1 MYSNKLASGQI
12 TSDTTVEVSKE
23 QLSCD
28 LDGEAAILN
37 LKNGVY
43 YSLDSVGARIWQLI
57 QQPRKVNEV
66 HTIIVEEYEVEP
78 ERCERDLQE
87 LLQKLASEGLIEVK
101 E

>member
-1 MYSNKLASGQI
+1 MVQI

-23 QLSCD
+23 QVSCD

-57 QQPRKVNEV
+57 QQPRTVDQIRTMV
-66 HTIIVEEYEVEP
+66 LEEYDVEP
-78 ERCERDLQE
+78 QLCERDLQE

>member
-1 MYSNKLASGQI
+1 MVQI
-12 TSDTTVEVSKE
+12 TSDTTVEVSKD
-23 QLSCD
+23 QVSCD

-57 QQPRKVNEV
+57 QQPRTLDQIRTVV
-66 HTIIVEEYEVEP
+66 LEEYDVEP
-78 ERCERDLQE
+78 QRCERDLQE

-101 E
+101 V

>member
-1 MYSNKLASGQI
+1 MVQI

-23 QLSCD
+23 QVSCD

-43 YSLDSVGARIWQLI
+43 YSLDSVGARIWQLL
-57 QQPRKVNEV
+57 QQPRTVDQIRTMV
-66 HTIIVEEYEVEP
+66 LEEYDVEP
-78 ERCERDLQE
+78 QRCERDLQE

>member
-1 MYSNKLASGQI
+1 MQI

-23 QLSCD
+23 QVSCD

-43 YSLDSVGARIWQLI
+43 YSLDSVGARIWQLL
-57 QQPRKVNEV
+57 QQPRTLDQIRTVV
-66 HTIIVEEYEVEP
+66 LEEYDVEP
-78 ERCERDLQE
+78 QRCERDLQE